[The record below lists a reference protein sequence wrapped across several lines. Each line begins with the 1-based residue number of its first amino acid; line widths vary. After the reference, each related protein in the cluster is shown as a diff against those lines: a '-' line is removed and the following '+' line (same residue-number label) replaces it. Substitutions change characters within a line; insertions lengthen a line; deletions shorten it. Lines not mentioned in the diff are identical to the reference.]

1 MNLVTIYQLSRQTK
15 RSVRALRACFT
26 KYGFKRV
33 KIANV
38 TREALFDLDEYYKLM
53 EQIKES
59 KK

>member
-1 MNLVTIYQLSRQTK
+1 MNLVTIYQLSRTTK
-15 RSVRALRACFT
+15 RSVRALRAYFT

-38 TREALFDLDEYYKLM
+38 TREALFDLGEYYKLVDK
-53 EQIKES
+53 IKDS